1 MSKRHTLMIG
11 ALCAAALSA
20 PAFAEE
26 VTAETV
32 LATVNGQE
40 ITMGHIIAARATLP
54 DQFQSAPDEALFEGL
69 LENLIQQA
77 VLASAL
83 EEVPTAIKL
92 AGENAVRSLEAGA
105 AIDAAIEAGITEEMV
120 QEAYEARIAGFEP
133 QREFNASH
141 ILLETEEEAAAVKE
155 LLEGGADFAE
165 TAKEKSTGPSG
176 PNGGQLG
183 WFGLG
188 MMVAPFEEAV
198 VALEPGQISAP
209 VQTQF
214 GWHVILLNEAR
225 DSQPPALDELR
236 EELTAEME
244 QAVAEEYIASLDGS
258 ATIERADVSAID
270 PATIRNIDLINN

>member
-1 MSKRHTLMIG
+1 MSKRHMLMIG

-26 VTAETV
+26 VTADTV
-32 LATVNGQE
+32 LATVNGKE

-54 DQFQSAPDEALFEGL
+54 DQYQAAPDEALFEGL
-69 LENLIQQA
+69 LDNLIQQA
-77 VLASAL
+77 VLASTL
-83 EEVPTAIKL
+83 EEVPTAIRL

-105 AIDAAIEAGITEEMV
+105 ALDAAIEAGVTEEMV
-120 QEAYEARIAGFEP
+120 QEAYTASIEGFEP

-141 ILLETEEEAAAVKE
+141 ILLETEEEAIAVKE

-198 VALEPGQISAP
+198 VALEAGQISDP

-214 GWHVILLNEAR
+214 GWHVILLSETR
-225 DSQPPALDELR
+225 DSQPPALEDVR
-236 EELTAEME
+236 EELTANLEE
-244 QAVAEEYIASLDGS
+244 KVAGDYIASLDGS
-258 ATIERADVSAID
+258 ATVERADVSGID
-270 PATIRNIDLINN
+270 PATIRNTDLITN